1 MWKKLLCLALV
12 LMLAASLCACGNG
25 PSLPKIDLHSS
36 SLTGIVVDVGEN
48 TCRIVVTEGDSHY
61 RGTYENADGETVE
74 GKTIQVSF
82 GSSKGTVE
90 VGCTI
95 SFDYSYVS
103 DVSEYAG
110 YPHITVDSVKV
121 K

>member
-1 MWKKLLCLALV
+1 MLKKLISLVLV
-12 LMLAASLCACGNG
+12 LMLAVSLSACDG

-36 SLTGIVVDVGEN
+36 SLTGTVVDVDGN
-48 TCRIVVTEGDSHY
+48 SCRIVVTEGDSHY
-61 RGTYENADGETVE
+61 RGTYENADGEAVE

-82 GSSKGTVE
+82 GASKGTVE